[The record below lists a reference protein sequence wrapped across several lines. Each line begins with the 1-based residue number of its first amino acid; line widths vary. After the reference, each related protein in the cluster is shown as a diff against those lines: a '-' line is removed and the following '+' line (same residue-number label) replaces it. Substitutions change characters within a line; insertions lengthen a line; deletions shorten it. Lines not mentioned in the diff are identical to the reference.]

1 MILLDTHVFLW
12 WMADDRRLGKR
23 SRQLILSPD
32 NAVQVSAASL
42 WEIAIKH
49 ALGRLK
55 FPKEPARLLPKII
68 ADYGFRE
75 LAITGK
81 HALAAGSLPPIHPDP
96 FDRMLIAQANLEG
109 LILLTADS
117 IVRQYPVR
125 HLDAGE

>member
-81 HALAAGSLPPIHPDP
+81 HDSPRPVRPDADRTGQPGRVDSVDGRLDRPPIPGTP
-96 FDRMLIAQANLEG
+96 SGR
-109 LILLTADS
+109 
-117 IVRQYPVR
+117 R
-125 HLDAGE
+125 